1 MKSTSQLKNQSKNF
15 LKMTSESTGFV
26 KNKILAKHD
35 NTPTKTKKII
45 DSFTKVIYYLILL
58 SGFLF
63 MASSCK
69 PSVKKYTENARQL
82 MLDGKFE
89 EAIPILNTA
98 IKRNSKSH
106 EAYNLRGA
114 AYLEL
119 DRFGKAKE
127 DLDKAI
133 KLHKKDYRYFY
144 NRAKTKKILKEYE
157 AAVEDY
163 NKAIVLNEHV
173 ADMYLERGQLF
184 LTLHKGNESIKDLDK
199 AVMLNSSEKMAY
211 YNRAEA
217 HYLLHELKDAVID
230 LEKCVRLD
238 EKFGKGHYR
247 LAQIALEINKN
258 QANRDICLHLKS
270 AISGGC
276 PEAKALI
283 NKVCR

>member
-1 MKSTSQLKNQSKNF
+1 MKANNRSSNLSENTDSDESQ
-15 LKMTSESTGFV
+15 
-26 KNKILAKHD
+26 ILDKS
-35 NTPTKTKKII
+35 II
-45 DSFTKVIYYLILL
+45 HSFTKGIYFLLILCA
-58 SGFLF
+58 FVC

-82 MLDGKFE
+82 MLEGKFE

-98 IKRNSKSH
+98 IKKNSSSH

-119 DRFGKAKE
+119 DRFEKAKE

-144 NRAKTKKILKEYE
+144 NRAKAKKTLKEYE

-163 NKAIVLNEHV
+163 NKAIALNENV
-173 ADMYLERGQLF
+173 ADMYLERGELF
-184 LTLHKGNESIKDLDK
+184 LTLNKGNESIKDLDK

-217 HYLLHELKDAVID
+217 HYLLHQLNDAVID

-238 EKFGKGHYR
+238 ETFGKGHFR

-258 QANRDICLHLKS
+258 KANTDICLHLKS
-270 AISGGC
+270 AINGGC
-276 PEAKALI
+276 PEAEALI

>member
-1 MKSTSQLKNQSKNF
+1 MKSKKTSDITDSADE
-15 LKMTSESTGFV
+15 SEIAAKQNNISIN
-26 KNKILAKHD
+26 NKKLV
-35 NTPTKTKKII
+35 
-45 DSFTKVIYYLILL
+45 DSFTRGIYFLLIL

-82 MLDGKFE
+82 MLEGKFE

-98 IKRNSKSH
+98 IKKNSSSH

-119 DRFGKAKE
+119 DRFEKAKE

-144 NRAKTKKILKEYE
+144 NRAKAKKVLKEYE

-163 NKAIVLNEHV
+163 NKAIALNEHV
-173 ADMYLERGQLF
+173 ADMYLERGELF

-199 AVMLNSSEKMAY
+199 AVMLNASEKMAY
-211 YNRAEA
+211 FNRAEA
-217 HYLLHELKDAVID
+217 HYLLHELKEAIID

-238 EKFGKGHYR
+238 EQFGKGHYR
-247 LAQIALEINKN
+247 LAQIALEINQN
-258 QANRDICLHLKS
+258 RANRDICLHLKS

-276 PEAKALI
+276 PEAEILI

>member
-1 MKSTSQLKNQSKNF
+1 MKPKNQSKNI
-15 LKMTSESTGFV
+15 SESTDSV
-26 KNKILAKHD
+26 ESEISAKYTDTSIQHK
-35 NTPTKTKKII
+35 KTIHSVTRGIYFLII
-45 DSFTKVIYYLILL
+45 L

-69 PSVKKYTENARQL
+69 PSVKKYTDNARQL
-82 MLDGKFE
+82 MTDGKFE
-89 EAIPILNTA
+89 EAIPILNMA
-98 IKRNSKSH
+98 IKKNSSSH
-106 EAYNLRGA
+106 EAYSLRGA

-119 DRFGKAKE
+119 DRFEKAKE

-133 KLHKKDYRYFY
+133 ELHKKDYRYFY
-144 NRAKTKKILKEYE
+144 NRAKAKKILKEYE
-157 AAVEDY
+157 AAIEDY
-163 NKAIVLNEHV
+163 NQAIALNENV

-199 AVMLNSSEKMAY
+199 AVMLNASEKMAY

-217 HYLLHELKDAVID
+217 HYLLHELNDAIID

-238 EKFGKGHYR
+238 ETFGKGHYR

-258 QANRDICLHLKS
+258 RANRDICLHLKS

-276 PEAKALI
+276 PEAETLI

>member
-1 MKSTSQLKNQSKNF
+1 MKSKKTSDITDSADE
-15 LKMTSESTGFV
+15 SEIAAKQNNISIS
-26 KNKILAKHD
+26 NKKLV
-35 NTPTKTKKII
+35 
-45 DSFTKVIYYLILL
+45 DSFTRGIYFLLIL

-82 MLDGKFE
+82 MLEGKFE

-98 IKRNSKSH
+98 IKKNSSSH

-119 DRFGKAKE
+119 DRFEKAKE

-144 NRAKTKKILKEYE
+144 NRAKAKKTLKEYE

-163 NKAIVLNEHV
+163 NRAIALNEHV
-173 ADMYLERGQLF
+173 ADMYLERGELF

-199 AVMLNSSEKMAY
+199 AVMLNASEKMAY
-211 YNRAEA
+211 FNRAEA
-217 HYLLHELKDAVID
+217 HYLLHELKEAIID

-238 EKFGKGHYR
+238 EQFGKGHYR

-258 QANRDICLHLKS
+258 RANRDICLHLKS

-276 PEAKALI
+276 PEAETLI